1 MKKVV
6 LLFLSVIGL
15 TACIDEITRN
25 NPKTFEINPEAS
37 HISALAQSLEY
48 IVNCDK
54 AWTAT
59 MSNGS
64 WAKVEHT
71 DNLTGD
77 ITVSVRLNES
87 ADTRTDTLI
96 VNSGTLYL
104 KVPVVQE
111 GMSSVLS
118 TTDLILVKTNP
129 GSITIHATADW
140 TTDLVGASTDFSWLD
155 MEPKSGSAGDTEI
168 KFRANKDNLNVGDRN
183 LMVKFKMDGN
193 NFYAT
198 VTQKQTD
205 ALISTR
211 SKVELSNGAQDF
223 TVDLQTNV
231 EYDVDIDC
239 GWIERVV
246 TKGLNEFTET
256 FHVSSNTDPDPREGH
271 IVISS
276 GELSETI
283 SVYQAECNVLILG
296 QELCEI
302 GQEGGRFEIELR
314 SNVDYDIIWPEVS
327 WISPAGSEG
336 AANRVLRSDMLVFAV
351 EPNLILQPREA
362 DIIVKDKDSDMSA
375 TLHIRQ
381 EANDPAFQKTDVY
394 GLYDPEGNA
403 IFAYTPKEDQ
413 IAVYKKD
420 GLQSFRFMDLH
431 ESSYLVIDGI
441 PAGFKAGDNFKI
453 TIKTNM
459 ELPVS
464 FGSGIEVY
472 AIRTEG
478 NTAWLFEES
487 GLGFIIKK

>member
-155 MEPKSGSAGDTEI
+155 MEPKSGSAGDTET

-478 NTAWLFEES
+478 HTAWLFEES